1 MSSLGSCL
9 RQVVAF
15 ESLDDIG
22 CKFGLIIRSPGEQCD
37 FCFPKI
43 KVGGNKI
50 HYFPVIKVICYI
62 GKQNKSKG
70 KIIMSC
76 RKKRKQNCKYNKNLN
91 KKK

>member
-1 MSSLGSCL
+1 MSSLGGCL

-22 CKFGLIIRSPGEQCD
+22 WKFGLIIRSPGEQCE

-70 KIIMSC
+70 KIIISC
-76 RKKRKQNCKYNKNLN
+76 QKNENKIANIT
-91 KKK
+91 KI